1 MARIMSIDYGDARV
15 GIALTDPLQIIASG
29 FKTIPN
35 NIELYREIYDIY
47 VEKEVESIVIGV
59 PYAERSEIGF
69 AAKKVVNFTLNLFDF
84 FKKNGIDP
92 IFFEM
97 DERYSTSSAQSS
109 MKEIKVKNKRKKEI
123 VDQIAAANILK
134 DYLSQ
139 KKKYLIDIEK
149 FRKINEERLK

>member
-1 MARIMSIDYGDARV
+1 
-15 GIALTDPLQIIASG
+15 
-29 FKTIPN
+29 
-35 NIELYREIYDIY
+35 
-47 VEKEVESIVIGV
+47 
-59 PYAERSEIGF
+59 
-69 AAKKVVNFTLNLFDF
+69 
-84 FKKNGIDP
+84 
-92 IFFEM
+92 
-97 DERYSTSSAQSS
+97 